1 VNEVDR
7 AEQRRQAT
15 EHLAEVMAGSTGTAE
30 HPSRMA
36 IATATA
42 TGELKWLRLHPH
54 ALGAGARAVGQLV
67 VETARLATDAAVQR
81 GYNELAKSLGDSMA
95 IAIEGFAGPPPFRTA
110 ADAAGRAPYTDAPPP
125 GAGFAGGPPQ
135 HHGGRPAFPASG
147 PPTAFQGGGP
157 PSTPGGQPTYGG
169 AQSGGQPAYGGVQPA
184 FRAEDQRSYGGTIE
198 PPVEEQPAPPFAP
211 TPQPG
216 RKPRPPVDDD
226 DDAYFADPFGTGG
239 SRR

>member
-1 VNEVDR
+1 VNELER
-7 AEQRRQAT
+7 AEQRRQAS
-15 EHLAEVMAGSTGTAE
+15 ERLAEVLANSTGTAE

-54 ALGAGARAVGQLV
+54 ALGRGPRAVGQLV

-110 ADAAGRAPYTDAPPP
+110 AEAAQPPNAAHPTPPHARPSYDAGTV
-125 GAGFAGGPPQ
+125 GP
-135 HHGGRPAFPASG
+135 
-147 PPTAFQGGGP
+147 
-157 PSTPGGQPTYGG
+157 
-169 AQSGGQPAYGGVQPA
+169 
-184 FRAEDQRSYGGTIE
+184 SYGGT
-198 PPVEEQPAPPFAP
+198 VQPPFAAAP
-211 TPQPG
+211 PPPVRAG

-226 DDAYFADPFGTGG
+226 EDAYFADPFGTGG
-239 SRR
+239 LGR

>member
-1 VNEVDR
+1 MNETDR

-15 EHLAEVMAGSTGTAE
+15 ERLAEVLANSTGTAE

-54 ALGAGARAVGQLV
+54 ALGQGPRAVGQLV

-110 ADAAGRAPYTDAPPP
+110 ADVAARPDRDAQPTFRAGTQPPHP
-125 GAGFAGGPPQ
+125 AAQPH
-135 HHGGRPAFPASG
+135 HHGQARPSYDA
-147 PPTAFQGGGP
+147 
-157 PSTPGGQPTYGG
+157 
-169 AQSGGQPAYGGVQPA
+169 GVQPA
-184 FRAEDQRSYGGTIE
+184 FQADAQPSFDGTVGPSYDGTIQ
-198 PPVEEQPAPPFAP
+198 PPTAPPFEP
-211 TPQPG
+211 TPPPPAQAG

-226 DDAYFADPFGTGG
+226 EDAYFADPFGTGG
-239 SRR
+239 FGR

>member
-1 VNEVDR
+1 VNELDQ
-7 AEQRRQAT
+7 AEQRRQAS
-15 EHLAEVMAGSTGTAE
+15 ERLAEVLANSTGTAE

-54 ALGAGARAVGQLV
+54 ALGQGPRAVGQLV

-110 ADAAGRAPYTDAPPP
+110 ADAGHPGHHAAPAVPPAFQAGAQP
-125 GAGFAGGPPQ
+125 
-135 HHGGRPAFPASG
+135 HHLAQPLRGREDHDGTIGRPA
-147 PPTAFQGGGP
+147 
-157 PSTPGGQPTYGG
+157 
-169 AQSGGQPAYGGVQPA
+169 V
-184 FRAEDQRSYGGTIE
+184 
-198 PPVEEQPAPPFAP
+198 APFEP
-211 TPQPG
+211 TPPPPAQPG
-216 RKPRPPVDDD
+216 RRPRPPVDDD